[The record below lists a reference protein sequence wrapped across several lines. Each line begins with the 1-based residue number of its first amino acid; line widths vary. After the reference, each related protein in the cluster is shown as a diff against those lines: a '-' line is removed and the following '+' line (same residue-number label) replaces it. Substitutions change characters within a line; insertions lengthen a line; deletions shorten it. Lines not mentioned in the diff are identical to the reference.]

1 MNTIPS
7 LFATIPLH
15 SLTTLG
21 FYIAAGVYIIFT
33 IILYYHWMEYSVEGV
48 VTKITTIAYLV
59 TTLPL
64 IIIMGLIT
72 LVI

>member
-1 MNTIPS
+1 MTSNLQ
-7 LFATIPLH
+7 LFEAIPLH
-15 SLTTLG
+15 SITTLG
-21 FYIAAGVYIIFT
+21 FYLAAAIYIAFT
-33 IILYYHWMEYSVEGV
+33 IIFYYHWNEYSVEPI
-48 VTKITTIAYLV
+48 VTKITAIAYLA